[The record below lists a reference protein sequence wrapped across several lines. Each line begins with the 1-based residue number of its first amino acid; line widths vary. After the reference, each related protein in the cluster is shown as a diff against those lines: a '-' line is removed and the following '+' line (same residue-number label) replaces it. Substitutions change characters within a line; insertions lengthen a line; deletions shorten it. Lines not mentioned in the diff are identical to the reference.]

1 MTKEHLGQNKAT
13 KFNRSKKEFFFFFGQ
28 IVYSDVDSNSK
39 PDGSLS
45 AKNAK

>member
-1 MTKEHLGQNKAT
+1 MTEEHLGQNKAS
-13 KFNRSKKEFFFFFGQ
+13 KFNGSKKDFFFLGQ

-39 PDGSLS
+39 PAGSLS